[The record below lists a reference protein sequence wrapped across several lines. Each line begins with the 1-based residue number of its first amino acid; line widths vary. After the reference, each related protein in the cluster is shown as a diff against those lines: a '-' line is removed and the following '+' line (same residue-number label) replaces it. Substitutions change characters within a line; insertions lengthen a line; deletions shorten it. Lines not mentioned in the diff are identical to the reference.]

1 MFLRETVHRFPR
13 RSSQPDPSLAVFDFI
28 VLKSMKSRVLSNGLE
43 RDKLLVEAA
52 HGHKQCKSMGGVG
65 FLGVS
70 GFGAQVLNYR
80 TSVFR
85 GA

>member
-1 MFLRETVHRFPR
+1 MRETVHRFTR
-13 RSSQPDPSLAVFDFI
+13 RSSQPDPSLTVVDFN
-28 VLKSMKSRVLSNGLE
+28 VLKSMNSRILSNDLE
-43 RDKLLVEAA
+43 REKLLVDAD

-65 FLGVS
+65 FLDVS
-70 GFGAQVLNYR
+70 GFGAQVLSYR